1 MLASDATHATLRTCV
16 SLLFQVPKDF
26 YLPPPA
32 VDGAVISF
40 KLRTSAQQP
49 QLDSQAFFSFVGA
62 AFTSKRKMLR
72 NNLHGLGFDAAAVVA
87 GLGELGLKET
97 TRPNELE
104 WGTYIE
110 LFHLLRK
117 NKAAKDAEEK
127 AAAGQAEE

>member
-1 MLASDATHATLRTCV
+1 V
-16 SLLFQVPKDF
+16 SLLQVSKDF

-40 KLRTSAQQP
+40 KLRTRQQQP
-49 QLDSQAFFSFVGA
+49 QLDSQAFFAFVGA

-117 NKAAKDAEEK
+117 KKAAKHADEK
-127 AAAGQAEE
+127 MDEAAAVQASE